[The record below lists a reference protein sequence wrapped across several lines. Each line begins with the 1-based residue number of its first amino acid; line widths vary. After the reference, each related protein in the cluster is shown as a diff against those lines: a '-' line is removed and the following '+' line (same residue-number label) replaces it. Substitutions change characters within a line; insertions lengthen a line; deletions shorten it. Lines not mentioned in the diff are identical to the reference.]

1 MLIHKLLRILLQVHR
16 FHVLS
21 IYFYIEQTISSLFKC
36 LPFRA
41 HLSPTLLT
49 KKRPTISKS
58 FLAFDSR

>member
-49 KKRPTISKS
+49 KKKTY
-58 FLAFDSR
+58 D